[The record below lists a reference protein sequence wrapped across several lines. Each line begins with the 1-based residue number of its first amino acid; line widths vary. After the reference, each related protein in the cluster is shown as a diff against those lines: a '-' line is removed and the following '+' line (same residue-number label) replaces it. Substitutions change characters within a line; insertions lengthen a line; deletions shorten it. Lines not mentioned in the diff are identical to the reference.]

1 MGEKNANFL
10 LIISSLRLTRLRI
23 KRPDWI
29 DLLNLAKTS
38 EFTNSIIIAVI
49 TNISNGFYVKT
60 ALVIGSV
67 FMIEDFEQD
76 DFDLIDPSAKQV
88 LIALS
93 QFEKGLLVKV
103 DLVHRKTG
111 LMPEGLNDA
120 VRHLSK
126 SKLIDILE
134 TPKRMGPYEFY
145 AVEITDLGREVIA
158 KFG

>member
-1 MGEKNANFL
+1 MVEN
-10 LIISSLRLTRLRI
+10 
-23 KRPDWI
+23 
-29 DLLNLAKTS
+29 
-38 EFTNSIIIAVI
+38 
-49 TNISNGFYVKT
+49 
-60 ALVIGSV
+60 
-67 FMIEDFEQD
+67 FEQD
-76 DFDLIDPSAKQV
+76 DFDMLSQSAKQV
-88 LIALS
+88 LLALS

-126 SKLIDILE
+126 AELIDILE

-145 AVEITDLGREVIA
+145 AVEISDFGREVLA